1 MKFNNRF
8 KNVSVLG
15 AAGKMGSGILYLNT
29 LYLSQLKLSGEHS
42 GETYVINAID
52 QTHQQLDGLMSFIKG
67 LLLKWAE
74 KNTVWLRKAY
84 ENRDD
89 LIENSEIIRAY
100 IEDAMSIIKPT
111 TRLEAAY
118 DSTLIFEA
126 VSEKIEI
133 KTMLFRQVNENN
145 SNDPWFL
152 TNTSSIPINELDNKA
167 GLGGNII
174 GCHFYNPPAVQKLIE
189 LIEIKD
195 GNKELAELVHEFGNA
210 LGKVIV
216 PANDIAGFIGN
227 GFFMRDLLFG
237 LQKLN
242 DLRKDFSFAEAA
254 LIVDTVTRDFML
266 RPMGIFQLTDYVGI
280 DVCSFILDVMNTY
293 LDEDLHSD
301 LLIQLMNDGINGGQY
316 SNGSQKPGFFT
327 YEKGRIV
334 TVYDH
339 DTKEYVDINNI
350 QSKVKEY
357 LGNQPADLTWKALSR
372 NKNKQ
377 ELIGDFFGKL
387 KNTDN
392 NGCKLAMEYMK
403 KMDEIGRQL
412 VTDGVT
418 NSVENVNTVMITG
431 FHHLYGPVNDL
442 L

>member
-133 KTMLFRQVNENN
+133 KTMLFRQVN
-145 SNDPWFL
+145 
-152 TNTSSIPINELDNKA
+152 
-167 GLGGNII
+167 
-174 GCHFYNPPAVQKLIE
+174 
-189 LIEIKD
+189 
-195 GNKELAELVHEFGNA
+195 
-210 LGKVIV
+210 
-216 PANDIAGFIGN
+216 
-227 GFFMRDLLFG
+227 
-237 LQKLN
+237 
-242 DLRKDFSFAEAA
+242 
-254 LIVDTVTRDFML
+254 
-266 RPMGIFQLTDYVGI
+266 
-280 DVCSFILDVMNTY
+280 
-293 LDEDLHSD
+293 
-301 LLIQLMNDGINGGQY
+301 
-316 SNGSQKPGFFT
+316 
-327 YEKGRIV
+327 
-334 TVYDH
+334 
-339 DTKEYVDINNI
+339 
-350 QSKVKEY
+350 
-357 LGNQPADLTWKALSR
+357 
-372 NKNKQ
+372 
-377 ELIGDFFGKL
+377 
-387 KNTDN
+387 
-392 NGCKLAMEYMK
+392 
-403 KMDEIGRQL
+403 
-412 VTDGVT
+412 
-418 NSVENVNTVMITG
+418 
-431 FHHLYGPVNDL
+431 
-442 L
+442 